1 MSLTAAGAR
10 PPFKSLIEQLGPSDV
25 SYRPEEDTA
34 CQQYIGTP
42 GQREGVSSQLPVVEE
57 GPPPKLTIEQLKRP
71 ESPHPLTYKQP
82 RRPAQIVWHETGI
95 LKDQY
100 QRDRQR
106 EHAMT
111 YARCE
116 ISIKKTE
123 R

>member
-1 MSLTAAGAR
+1 MCCFTRNESGPIKSSIVFTSVVSLSV
-10 PPFKSLIEQLGPSDV
+10 FL
-25 SYRPEEDTA
+25 YRRLLF
-34 CQQYIGTP
+34 Q
-42 GQREGVSSQLPVVEE
+42 E
-57 GPPPKLTIEQLKRP
+57 GPPSKRTVEKLKIP